1 MRRLPVI
8 ACAVAVLAAGCGN
21 EQSTPP
27 DVSKPVHP
35 AGSVPF
41 ESQGITF
48 ATPGGWHARGGTA
61 PLVATVQ
68 SGPAQIAVWRYPRS
82 EPLPKTGAQLTQ
94 ARDLIL
100 QAAKA
105 RDQTFKE
112 ARATITKVDGHPT
125 IEIRGTE
132 TISGQARTVR
142 STHVYAFGAEDVVDA
157 FAPADVFGQVD
168 REAFVP
174 IVKSLRLASP

>member
-1 MRRLPVI
+1 MRRLTLI
-8 ACAVAVLAAGCGN
+8 GCALAVLAAGCGN

-41 ESQGITF
+41 KSQGIAF
-48 ATPGGWHARGGTA
+48 ATPGGWHARPGA
-61 PLVATVQ
+61 SPLVATVQ
-68 SGPAQIAVWRYPRS
+68 SGPAQIAVWRYPRT
-82 EPLPKTGAQLTQ
+82 EPLPTTSAQLTQ
-94 ARDLIL
+94 ARDLLL

-112 ARATITKVDGHPT
+112 ARTAITKVDGHPA
-125 IEIRGTE
+125 IQIRATE
-132 TISGQARTVR
+132 TVSGRGRTVR
-142 STHVYAFGAEDVVDA
+142 STHVYAFGAEIVIDA

-174 IVKSLRLASP
+174 VVKSLRLASP

>member
-1 MRRLPVI
+1 MRRLSPI

-21 EQSTPP
+21 DQSTPP
-27 DVSKPVHP
+27 DATAPVHP

-41 ESQGITF
+41 ESQGIAF
-48 ATPGGWHARGGTA
+48 ATPGGWHARDGAA

-68 SGPAQIAVWRYPRS
+68 SGPAQIAIWRYPRT

-94 ARDLIL
+94 ARDLLL

-112 ARATITKVDGHPT
+112 AKTVITKVDGHPA
-125 IEIRGTE
+125 IQIRGTE
-132 TISGQARTVR
+132 TIAGQARTVR
-142 STHVYAFGAEDVVDA
+142 STHVYALGAEVVVDA
-157 FAPADVFGQVD
+157 FAPAAVFGQVD

-174 IVKSLRLASP
+174 VVQSLRLASP